1 MKNIEYNKN
10 QRSLLHELSFR
21 AAFVFALLVAVPITT
36 SFYRYVFETNWLE
49 VSYNKINRLSN
60 YYPWFV
66 GGDGKD
72 YDGLII
78 ALGISAVLAISWYIL
93 DKRQLSKTEYYYWF
107 CVIVR
112 YKLVMVML
120 YFGLVKLFPIQMPF
134 PTESWMNTKIGDV
147 TPGKLYWITTGASTP
162 FQVFSGLFETVGAVL
177 LLFRRTVVLGACLL
191 LTIMITVVMINIGYD
206 AGVQMKSIVITLLI
220 LFLLTKHMNG
230 ILKFL
235 LYETNINLNRTI
247 TPNQKWLNRY
257 RIVLKSLFI
266 LVFLVIR
273 GWDVSYNY
281 FAGKTFK
288 LPDTPFLTGVS
299 GFYNVEEFTLNGEV
313 LPYSPVDSNRW
324 RDVVFENWGTLS
336 INIPR
341 SIAINNENRYRTTEF
356 FSNAGREFYQYQ
368 VDSTTKT
375 LILERMGR
383 PTQKFVLGYEIHGNE
398 LLLSGVNDQQDSIH
412 LTLTKI
418 PRKYALKE
426 KDGIFVPY

>member
-78 ALGISAVLAISWYIL
+78 ALGISAVFAISWYIL

>member
-1 MKNIEYNKN
+1 
-10 QRSLLHELSFR
+10 
-21 AAFVFALLVAVPITT
+21 
-36 SFYRYVFETNWLE
+36 WLDL
-49 VSYNKINRLSN
+49 SYNKINRLSN

-72 YDGLII
+72 YIGFITAI
-78 ALGISAVLAISWYIL
+78 GISSLFATIWYVI
-93 DKRQLSKTEYYYWF
+93 DKRKLRETQYYYWF

-324 RDVVFENWGTLS
+324 RDVVFENWVTLI
-336 INIPR
+336 INISR
-341 SIAINNENRYRTTEF
+341 NLAINNENRYRTTEF

-383 PTQKFVLGYEIHGNE
+383 PTQKFVLGYEIHG
-398 LLLSGVNDQQDSIH
+398 
-412 LTLTKI
+412 
-418 PRKYALKE
+418 
-426 KDGIFVPY
+426 

>member
-1 MKNIEYNKN
+1 MKNKEYHKN
-10 QRSLLHELSFR
+10 QRPLLPELSFR
-21 AAFVFALLVAVPITT
+21 TAFVFALLLAVPVTAR
-36 SFYRYVFETNWLE
+36 FYRYIFETNWLE
-49 VSYNKINRLSN
+49 ISYNKINRLSN

-72 YDGLII
+72 YAGLII
-78 ALGISAVLAISWYIL
+78 AFGISALLAIGWYVL

-134 PTESWMNTKIGDV
+134 PTESWLNTKIGDV

-162 FQVFSGLFETVGAVL
+162 FQIFSGLFETIGAVL

-191 LTIMITVVMINIGYD
+191 LTIMVTVVMINIGYD
-206 AGVQMKSIVITLLI
+206 AGVQMKSIVITLLV
-220 LFLLTKHMNG
+220 LFLLTRHMNR
-230 ILKFL
+230 ILRFL
-235 LYETNINLNRTI
+235 LYETNINLNKTI
-247 TPNQKWLNRY
+247 TPDRKWFKRY
-257 RIVLKSLFI
+257 RIVLKLLFI

-281 FAGKTFK
+281 FAGKTYK
-288 LPDTPFLTGVS
+288 LPDTPFLTSVS
-299 GFYNVEEFTLNGEV
+299 GFYNVEEFKLNGKV

-341 SIAINNENRYRTTEF
+341 SIEINNENRYRTTEF

-368 VDSTTKT
+368 ADSTTKT

-383 PTQKFVLGYEIHGNE
+383 PTQKFVLGYEIHGND
-398 LLLSGVNDQQDSIH
+398 LLLSGITDQQDSIH

>member
-78 ALGISAVLAISWYIL
+78 ALGISAVFAISWYIL

-147 TPGKLYWITTGASTP
+147 TPGKLYWITTGASAP
-162 FQVFSGLFETVGAVL
+162 FQVCSGLFETVGAVL
-177 LLFRRTVVLGACLL
+177 LLCRRTVVLGACLL

-220 LFLLTKHMNG
+220 LFLL
-230 ILKFL
+230 
-235 LYETNINLNRTI
+235 
-247 TPNQKWLNRY
+247 
-257 RIVLKSLFI
+257 
-266 LVFLVIR
+266 
-273 GWDVSYNY
+273 
-281 FAGKTFK
+281 
-288 LPDTPFLTGVS
+288 
-299 GFYNVEEFTLNGEV
+299 
-313 LPYSPVDSNRW
+313 
-324 RDVVFENWGTLS
+324 
-336 INIPR
+336 
-341 SIAINNENRYRTTEF
+341 
-356 FSNAGREFYQYQ
+356 
-368 VDSTTKT
+368 
-375 LILERMGR
+375 
-383 PTQKFVLGYEIHGNE
+383 
-398 LLLSGVNDQQDSIH
+398 
-412 LTLTKI
+412 
-418 PRKYALKE
+418 
-426 KDGIFVPY
+426 